1 MKKYLTLAVVAVSAL
16 CFSASISFAEDAM
29 PPMKPPI
36 GEMGMKP
43 EFKGPPPE
51 FNKHKFHHGP
61 SKAEMDAKKAE
72 IDKRLNLS
80 DKQKK
85 QIEENRIKDIEKVK
99 PIFDEMKAKKHE
111 MRMLNFDTNLNAEQ
125 KEAKKVELQSQ
136 IDDLKAKADVYRQEN
151 MKNFESILTSKQ
163 KKEFSKIREEQKQE
177 MEKRKAEFEKM
188 RKDMPK
194 PPECSLPVQ
203 PKPQPVEK

>member
-1 MKKYLTLAVVAVSAL
+1 MKKYLTLAVVVVSAFCL
-16 CFSASISFAEDAM
+16 SNNMSFAESTT
-29 PPMKPPI
+29 PPIKPPV

-80 DKQKK
+80 EKQKK

-111 MRMLNFDTNLNAEQ
+111 MRMLNFDTTLNAEQ
-125 KEAKKVELQSQ
+125 KEAKKSEIQAQ
-136 IDDLKAKADVYRQEN
+136 ISDLKAKADVYRQEN

-177 MEKRKAEFEKM
+177 MEKRRVEFEKM
-188 RKDMPK
+188 KKDMPK

-203 PKPQPVEK
+203 PKTLPVEK